1 MFIYEMKNI
10 LADGKPVNGMIIKS
24 TVGAYELIPADD
36 GDKCALIYV
45 SKEGDEPTINYL
57 AEYEMKRNDGD
68 EKPEDVKIL
77 AYQGK
82 LELSEDE
89 AYEGLIFKPI
99 LDTNYIAEVQEG
111 ESYIIIA
118 EKKNGEYLEAP
129 EIKSGKKSAG
139 QEGNEEDPEEP

>member
-24 TVGAYELIPADD
+24 TVGSYELIPADD

-89 AYEGLIFKPI
+89 SYEGLIFKPI
-99 LDTNYIAEVQEG
+99 LDTNYIAEVQDG
-111 ESYIIIA
+111 ESYILIA

-129 EIKSGKKSAG
+129 EIKSGKKSDG
-139 QEGNEEDPEEP
+139 QQSEEQDPEEP

>member
-24 TVGAYELIPADD
+24 TVGSYELIPADD

-82 LELSEDE
+82 LELGEDE
-89 AYEGLIFKPI
+89 SYEGLIFKPI
-99 LDTNYIAEVQEG
+99 LDTNYISEIQDG
-111 ESYIIIA
+111 ESYILIA

-129 EIKSGKKSAG
+129 EIKSGKKSGG
-139 QEGNEEDPEEP
+139 QQSEEQDPEEP

>member
-24 TVGAYELIPADD
+24 TVGSYELIPADD

-82 LELSEDE
+82 LELGEEES
-89 AYEGLIFKPI
+89 YEGLIFKPI
-99 LDTNYIAEVQEG
+99 LDTNYIAQVQDG
-111 ESYIIIA
+111 ESYILIA

-129 EIKSGKKSAG
+129 EIKSGKKPCGPS
-139 QEGNEEDPEEP
+139 

>member
-45 SKEGDEPTINYL
+45 SKEGDDPTINYL

-129 EIKSGKKSAG
+129 EIKSGKKSAS

>member
-57 AEYEMKRNDGD
+57 ADYEMKRNDGD

-129 EIKSGKKSAG
+129 EIKSGKKSSEAE
-139 QEGNEEDPEEP
+139 EGEEDPQP